1 MKQYFASVDEL
12 GIKKGQQ
19 VYPRKEAFEMM
30 DKETRRWYTFK
41 RFSNYEYFSPYY
53 LPKFGW
59 TYVSNNNVPFCV
71 ETKDKDLFKE
81 WLVRGTGSQ
90 NLYTRDYILLKYDEL
105 NGKAPQEPKP
115 APKFEVGDEVIATGC
130 GGEKTRGKVLQVY
143 NTPFGIRYDVCMK
156 TTGIISMS
164 WQEYELSLAPKTKL
178 VFSLEKWVEKRM
190 KTDGAGFV
198 VQYYETAKVY
208 KGLTNDEI
216 ESFFDQGNY
225 SDEPDLF
232 VEVESK

>member
-1 MKQYFASVDEL
+1 MKSYFASKNEI

-30 DKETRRWYTFK
+30 DEETRRWYSLY
-41 RFSNYEYFSPYY
+41 SNYEYFSPYY

-59 TYVSNNNVPFCV
+59 TYVSDNNVPICV
-71 ETKDKDLFKE
+71 DDEKDAFRE
-81 WLVRGTGSQ
+81 WLVHGIGSQ
-90 NLYTRDYILLKYDEL
+90 NIYTRDYILLKYDEL

-115 APKFEVGDEVIATGC
+115 TPKFEVGDEVIATGC
-130 GGEKTRGKVLQVY
+130 GGEKTRGKVLKVY

-156 TTGIISMS
+156 TIGIISQS

-190 KTDGAGFV
+190 KVNGAKYIVENIGDWKSYDGHTV
-198 VQYYETAKVY
+198 
-208 KGLTNDEI
+208 
-216 ESFFDQGNY
+216 SFFSVLETLYDT
-225 SDEPDLF
+225 DPDLF
-232 VEVESK
+232 VEAEE